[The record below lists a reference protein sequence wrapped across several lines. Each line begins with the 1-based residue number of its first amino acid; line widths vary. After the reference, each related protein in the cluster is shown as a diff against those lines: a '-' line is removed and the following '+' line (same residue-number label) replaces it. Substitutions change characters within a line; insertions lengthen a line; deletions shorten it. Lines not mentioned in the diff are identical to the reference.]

1 MGVSWLQV
9 VREGNFRGPGRILA
23 LDYGRRR
30 CGLAVT
36 DPLRLIAG
44 PLKALRT
51 VELRNFLKDY
61 FRSEPIVGLVVGYST
76 HRDGTPVEHERDIEA
91 LLKWLLREFPSLG
104 IYRLNE
110 RYTSKMA
117 SHALAEAGARRGDR
131 QNKGHIDVVSAILL
145 LQDFLQFY
153 KCGTKND

>member
-1 MGVSWLQV
+1 M
-9 VREGNFRGPGRILA
+9 A

-51 VELRNFLKDY
+51 IDLRNFLKNY
-61 FRSEPIVGLVVGYST
+61 FHSEVVVGFVVGYST
-76 HRDGTPVEHERDIEA
+76 HRDGKPVEHERDIDA
-91 LLKWLLREFPSLG
+91 LLYWLEGEFPSLG

-110 RYTSKMA
+110 RYTSQMA
-117 SHALAEAGARRGDR
+117 TRALVEAGARRSDR
-131 QNKGHIDVVSAILL
+131 QNKAHVDVVSAILL
-145 LQDFLQFY
+145 LQDFLQY
-153 KCGTKND
+153 YCAGSKSY